1 MNRLLASFLFSL
13 LYVASAWPQ
22 RPVSLF
28 LEMYSYGYDTY
39 AAWKISEGLPD
50 SSGGARFA
58 IELEKD
64 TDQPN
69 ARAYVYVRGL
79 EGQPVSFLTQ
89 GTGVSWEHRNDGYC
103 GHTPVWAVGIIP
115 KNSTVERYLVLRCNQ
130 AMQSMGSGEG
140 WIKDS
145 FSEAYIIERI
155 QTQFGSLA
163 PDVLE
168 GKITYVAVLFY
179 SPMSSVYLDNV
190 RVNDRVWTSPFDA
203 RLYCPRGF

>member
-1 MNRLLASFLFSL
+1 M
-13 LYVASAWPQ
+13 
-22 RPVSLF
+22 F

-39 AAWKISEGLPD
+39 AAWKMSEGLPD
-50 SSGGARFA
+50 SSGSARFA

-64 TDQPN
+64 TDYPN
-69 ARAYVYVRGL
+69 AGAYVYVRGL

-103 GHTPVWAVGIIP
+103 GHTPVWAVGIVP

-130 AMQSMGSGEG
+130 AMQSMGSAEG
-140 WIKDS
+140 WTKDL
-145 FSEAYIIERI
+145 FSAADITGKIH
-155 QTQFGSLA
+155 TQFGSLA

-168 GKITYVAVLFY
+168 GKITYVGVLFY
-179 SPMSSVYLDNV
+179 TPFSSVYLDNLQ
-190 RVNDRVWTSPFDA
+190 VNDRLWTSPFNA